1 VEPSANSVTV
11 SSVIS
16 TEKKRALAFIADD
29 IPDSRTDLRT
39 ELGGKFLGERTELGG
54 KFLGDVE
61 SWLLGISSV
70 NFSSPAMSEANR
82 EKGWNDG

>member
-1 VEPSANSVTV
+1 MEPSANSVTV

-39 ELGGKFLGERTELGG
+39 ELGGKFLG
-54 KFLGDVE
+54 DVE